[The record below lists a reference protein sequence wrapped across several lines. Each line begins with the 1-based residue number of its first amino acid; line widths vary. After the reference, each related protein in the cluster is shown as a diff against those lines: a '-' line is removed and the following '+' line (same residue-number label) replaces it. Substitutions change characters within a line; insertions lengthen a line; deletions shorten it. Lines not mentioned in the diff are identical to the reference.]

1 MRKLGLIAG
10 GGDLPRTLAQ
20 RCVDAGR
27 PFFVVRLRG
36 FADAALAEFPG
47 ADIGMAELG
56 KCFAALKKA
65 GCETVCFAGLVAR
78 PDFAALKP
86 DMRGMMALPRVIS
99 AARKGDDGLLRAL
112 LAEFEMEGFIIEGAH
127 EVVDDLTL
135 PVGVLGAV
143 VPEASDKADIA
154 RAIEVARAIGRM
166 DIGQGA
172 VVVRGLVLAVEG
184 QEGTDAMLARCADL
198 PKALRVG
205 EAGEAC
211 GVLAKAPKPIQE
223 RRVDLPTIGVAT
235 VRAAA
240 RVGLRGIV
248 GEAGALLVIDRQAVI
263 EAADSLG
270 LFILGI
276 PQAPADDGAGT

>member
-1 MRKLGLIAG
+1 
-10 GGDLPRTLAQ
+10 
-20 RCVDAGR
+20 
-27 PFFVVRLRG
+27 
-36 FADAALAEFPG
+36 
-47 ADIGMAELG
+47 
-56 KCFAALKKA
+56 
-65 GCETVCFAGLVAR
+65 
-78 PDFAALKP
+78 
-86 DMRGMMALPRVIS
+86 
-99 AARKGDDGLLRAL
+99 
-112 LAEFEMEGFIIEGAH
+112 
-127 EVVDDLTL
+127 
-135 PVGVLGAV
+135 
-143 VPEASDKADIA
+143 
-154 RAIEVARAIGRM
+154 M

-205 EAGEAC
+205 ETGEAC

-248 GEAGALLVIDRQAVI
+248 GEAGALLIIDRQAVI

-276 PQAPADDGAGT
+276 PHAPGDDGVGA

>member
-1 MRKLGLIAG
+1 
-10 GGDLPRTLAQ
+10 
-20 RCVDAGR
+20 
-27 PFFVVRLRG
+27 
-36 FADAALAEFPG
+36 
-47 ADIGMAELG
+47 MAELG
-56 KCFAALKKA
+56 KCFSALKKA

-112 LAEFEMEGFIIEGAH
+112 LSEFEMEGFVIEGAH

-143 VPEASDKADIA
+143 APEASDKADIA

-205 EAGEAC
+205 ET

-276 PQAPADDGAGT
+276 PHAPGDDGAGA

>member
-1 MRKLGLIAG
+1 
-10 GGDLPRTLAQ
+10 
-20 RCVDAGR
+20 
-27 PFFVVRLRG
+27 
-36 FADAALAEFPG
+36 
-47 ADIGMAELG
+47 
-56 KCFAALKKA
+56 
-65 GCETVCFAGLVAR
+65 
-78 PDFAALKP
+78 
-86 DMRGMMALPRVIS
+86 MRGMMALPRVIS

-112 LAEFEMEGFIIEGAH
+112 LAEFEMEGFVIEGAH

-205 EAGEAC
+205 ETGEAAFDRAIEHVIADLDAQSAEKLGGNFVFKSEIAPILCDDAVGGARAFFEVEQC
-211 GVLAKAPKPIQE
+211 GAFDDRMFAFRLQSHQAFQGDQDALV
-223 RRVDLPTIGVAT
+223 VAWFL
-235 VRAAA
+235 RDQLLDRGAA
-240 RVGLRGIV
+240 RHRHARYCR
-248 GEAGALLVIDRQAVI
+248 AGAR
-263 EAADSLG
+263 
-270 LFILGI
+270 
-276 PQAPADDGAGT
+276 